1 MQMEQEILQHLLE
14 LYRTWAQPTIYI
26 CSINIIASYRKST
39 DMESICQFENRK
51 PIILG
56 KVIYLSNTKNST
68 YLSKY
73 IKVSMNEQSV
83 LENTNIVLKINN

>member
-1 MQMEQEILQHLLE
+1 
-14 LYRTWAQPTIYI
+14 
-26 CSINIIASYRKST
+26 
-39 DMESICQFENRK
+39 MESICQFENRK